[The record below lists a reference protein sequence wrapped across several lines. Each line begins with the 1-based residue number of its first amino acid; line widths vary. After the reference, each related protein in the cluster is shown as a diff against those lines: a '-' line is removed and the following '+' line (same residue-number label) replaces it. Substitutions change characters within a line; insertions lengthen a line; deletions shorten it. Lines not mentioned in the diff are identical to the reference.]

1 MVQPISH
8 GRRRDKPILS
18 CAFCR
23 GRKLRCDRQSP
34 CAACVRRDKP
44 EECIYSCSEQERKD
58 AVDYRPRTRGQQTRQ
73 RITRLENLVIEMA
86 QNSCQPSSSS
96 VTPSG
101 ALNDT
106 SPQHQDGNIID
117 DMGKLSLTD
126 SHAIY
131 TGSSHWVTILDDIRH
146 LKDELSEEYP
156 EEYFESNMNPEQT
169 LFDAGLVQGL
179 PTTKSSLLSSAPCLP
194 REQILAMMPPRK
206 VVDRHVSHFFND
218 YEMGPFLLHRNT
230 FLAEYETFWGNPT
243 TTPIMWIGLLF
254 SVMGISA
261 FLQQQDARSHG
272 LSAVEVQNML
282 ETYRRLTTHCLTTG
296 DYLRPGKYTI
306 ETLTLY
312 YFVERNVNIDTSVSN
327 WILIGVIIRIALR
340 MGLHRDP
347 SHWPNIRP
355 LQAEHRRRLWTV
367 LYQMDFFSS
376 TQVGLP
382 RIIKDC
388 QCDTRLPAHLFS
400 YDIGVEHDEIP
411 PERSL
416 TESTALLYIIQRD
429 RIIRVTAEIYDVIE
443 AGPPSPSTIAT
454 LNSKLQRVIDAIP
467 AWLKYKP
474 LEISIADNP
483 LAILHGMFMDV
494 LIQKAVYLLHRWSFM
509 KGSSG
514 EENAKSN
521 DICIDAA
528 LAILEHQRRMSEE
541 VQPGGILFNIRWKV
555 PISLNYEFLQSTM
568 MLCFALSRFDD
579 GHIGARDSYALH
591 RRHDIVEALTFAKA
605 LWEKDAD
612 QLTEARRAAKAIAVV
627 LRQDLDRSGAS
638 TLATLDG
645 GMLHPSVN
653 IGHAAGFLDQIPG
666 EAAQNYFDSF
676 NYEQTMAL
684 DPPFFAVETGNILE
698 DFVPEQNHP

>member
-1 MVQPISH
+1 MVQPTSH

-18 CAFCR
+18 CGFCR
-23 GRKLRCDRQSP
+23 GRKLRCDRLSP
-34 CAACVRRDKP
+34 CTACVRRGKP
-44 EECIYSCSEQERKD
+44 EECIYSCSEQERQD

-86 QNSCQPSSSS
+86 QNSCQPSSSN
-96 VTPSG
+96 TIPSKPP
-101 ALNDT
+101 NDVG
-106 SPQHQDGNIID
+106 SPLRDGNVID

-156 EEYFESNMNPEQT
+156 EEYSESNANPEAIP
-169 LFDAGLVQGL
+169 FDAGLMQGL
-179 PTTKSSLLSSAPCLP
+179 PATKCSLLSSAPCLP
-194 REQILAMMPPRK
+194 REQILAMMPSRR

-230 FLAEYETFWGNPT
+230 FLAEYEAFWSNPT

-254 SVMGISA
+254 SDVMSISA

-272 LSAVEVQNML
+272 LSAVEAQNVL
-282 ETYRRLTTHCLTTG
+282 ETYRCLTTHCLTTG
-296 DYLRPGKYTI
+296 DYLF
-306 ETLTLY
+306 LY
-312 YFVERNVNIDTSVSN
+312 YFIERNVNIDTSVSN
-327 WILIGVIIRIALR
+327 WILIGVVVRIALR

-355 LQAEHRRRLWTV
+355 LQAEHRRRLWII

-382 RIIKDC
+382 RIIKDS
-388 QCDTRLPAHLFS
+388 QCDTRPPAHLFS

-411 PERSL
+411 PERLL

-429 RIIRVTAEIYDVIE
+429 RIIKITAEIYDIIE

-494 LIQKAVYLLHRWSFM
+494 LVHKAVYLLHRWSFM
-509 KGSSG
+509 KGPSG

-541 VQPGGILFNIRWKV
+541 VQPGGILYSIRWKI

-568 MLCFALSRFDD
+568 MLCFTLSRFDD
-579 GHIGARDSYALH
+579 GNIGTRDSYSLR
-591 RRHDIVEALTFAKA
+591 RRHDIVEALNFAKA

-612 QLTEARRAAKAIAVV
+612 QLTEARRAAKAIAAV
-627 LRQDLDRSGAS
+627 LRQDLDKSSAS

-645 GMLHPSVN
+645 
-653 IGHAAGFLDQIPG
+653 GFLDQIPG

-676 NYEQTMAL
+676 NYEQTMGM
-684 DPPFFAVETGNILE
+684 DPSFFTVESENILE
-698 DFVPEQNHP
+698 DFVPAQNYP

>member
-1 MVQPISH
+1 MNAPIKTGIQCQIVS
-8 GRRRDKPILS
+8 RRRVKPILS

-44 EECIYSCSEQERKD
+44 DECIYSCSEQERKD

-86 QNSCQPSSSS
+86 QNSCRPSSNNAM
-96 VTPSG
+96 PSG
-101 ALNDT
+101 VLNDNI
-106 SPQHQDGNIID
+106 PQRQEGNIID

-126 SHAIY
+126 SHTIY

-156 EEYFESNMNPEQT
+156 EEYSESNNTNPEPT
-169 LFDAGLVQGL
+169 LSNAGLMQGL
-179 PTTKSSLLSSAPCLP
+179 TTTKSSLLSSAPCLP

-206 VVDRHVSHFFND
+206 VVDRHVSQFFND
-218 YEMGPFLLHRNT
+218 YEMGPFILHRQT

-243 TTPIMWIGLLF
+243 NTSIMWIGLLF
-254 SVMGISA
+254 SGSVSA

-282 ETYRRLTTHCLTTG
+282 ETYRCLTTHCLITG
-296 DYLRPGKYTI
+296 DYLCPGKYTI

-312 YFVERNVNIDTSVSN
+312 YFVERNVNIDISVSN

-347 SHWPNIRP
+347 SHWPSIRP
-355 LQAEHRRRLWTV
+355 LQAEHRRRLWII

-382 RIIKDC
+382 RIIKDS
-388 QCDTRLPAHLFS
+388 QCDTRPPAHLFS

-411 PERSL
+411 PERLL

-429 RIIRVTAEIYDVIE
+429 KIIRVTAEIYDVIE

-454 LNSKLQRVIDAIP
+454 LSSKLQRAIDAIP
-467 AWLKYKP
+467 AWLKFKP

-494 LIQKAVYLLHRWSFM
+494 LVQKAVYLLHRWSFM

-521 DICIDAA
+521 DICINAA

-541 VQPGGILFNIRWKV
+541 VQPGGILFNIRWK
-555 PISLNYEFLQSTM
+555 STM
-568 MLCFALSRFDD
+568 MLCFALSRFDNS
-579 GHIGARDSYALH
+579 HSGASDSYSLH

-605 LWEKDAD
+605 LWEKEAD
-612 QLTEARRAAKAIAVV
+612 QLTEARRAAKAIAAV
-627 LRQDLDRSGAS
+627 LRQDSDKSS
-638 TLATLDG
+638 TPTLATLNG
-645 GMLHPSVN
+645 GLLHPSVN
-653 IGHAAGFLDQIPG
+653 IGHAAGFLDRIPG
-666 EAAQNYFDSF
+666 EATQNYFDSF
-676 NYEQTMAL
+676 NYEQTMGL
-684 DPPFFAVETGNILE
+684 DPSFFAVETGNILE
-698 DFVPEQNHP
+698 DFVSEQYHP